1 MYYFAYSADL
11 SRKQMKERAVESV
24 PKETAMLPHYKVIF
38 TGWSRKWRGG
48 TATLQSSRGDKVR
61 GGLYEITEKDL
72 AHLDVAEGYP
82 SEAKR
87 LNVTVFTR
95 DDEPIQAV
103 TYIKSAQA
111 DETKPSTDYLALM
124 QEGYRDWRL
133 F

>member
-1 MYYFAYSADL
+1 MYYFAYGADL
-11 SRKQMKERAVESV
+11 SRKQMKERAAESV

-61 GGLYEITEKDL
+61 GGLYEISEKDL

-103 TYIKSAQA
+103 TYIKPSQA
-111 DETKPSTDYLALM
+111 GETKPSTDYLALM
-124 QEGYRDWRL
+124 QVGYRDWRL

>member
-1 MYYFAYSADL
+1 MYYFAYGSDL
-11 SRKQMKERAVESV
+11 SRKTMKARAAESV

-48 TATLQSSRGDKVR
+48 TATLQSSRGDRVR

-87 LNVTVFTR
+87 LNVTVHTR
-95 DDEPIQAV
+95 DDEPIEAV
-103 TYIKSAQA
+103 TYIKAAQA
-111 DETKPSTDYLALM
+111 EETKPSTDYLALM

>member
-1 MYYFAYSADL
+1 MYYFAYGADL
-11 SRKQMKERAVESV
+11 SRKQMKGKAPDSL
-24 PKETAMLPHYKVIF
+24 PKETAVLPNYKVIF

-48 TATLQSSRGDKVR
+48 TASLQSSRGDKVR
-61 GGLYEITEKDL
+61 GGVYEISERDL

-82 SEAKR
+82 NEAKR

-95 DDEPIQAV
+95 DDEPLQAV

-111 DETKPSTDYLALM
+111 SETKPSVDYLALM